1 MSASGALDAHD
12 SATRP
17 TPTLMTMAWSVRR
30 ELWENRWVWAAP
42 FAAGVIFL
50 FAYLVSLLT
59 LPERMSAALSAP
71 PEQRHE
77 LIVQP
82 YVLAAVLMIGTGVV
96 VGVFYSLDALY
107 SERRDRSVLF
117 WRSLPVADV
126 TAVLAKATIPIVI
139 LPLLTGL
146 ATILLHL
153 LMLVLS
159 SVTASLSGSGVGPLW
174 REVAPWRLAPTLMY
188 HVSTIHV
195 FWYAPVFA
203 WLLLASAWARRAPF
217 LWAGLPIL
225 AIAVVERLAFGS
237 STFVAAL
244 KSRVT
249 GNVDVEGSPH
259 STMGTL
265 AHIRFGD
272 FIRSTELW
280 AGLLIAAVA
289 LVAAVHL
296 RKRRATG

>member
-139 LPLLTGL
+139 LPLLTVAFAHAGIEQRDGIAERIRRRTAL
-146 ATILLHL
+146 ARSRTVEAGAHSDVPCEHDPRV
-153 LMLVLS
+153 LVRARFR
-159 SVTASLSGSGVGPLW
+159 VAATSLRLGSACAFPLG
-174 REVAPWRLAPTLMY
+174 RTPHPRHCRSRAARVRVVDLRRRAEVAR
-188 HVSTIHV
+188 H
-195 FWYAPVFA
+195 
-203 WLLLASAWARRAPF
+203 RQR
-217 LWAGLPIL
+217 
-225 AIAVVERLAFGS
+225 
-237 STFVAAL
+237 
-244 KSRVT
+244 
-249 GNVDVEGSPH
+249 
-259 STMGTL
+259 
-265 AHIRFGD
+265 
-272 FIRSTELW
+272 
-280 AGLLIAAVA
+280 
-289 LVAAVHL
+289 
-296 RKRRATG
+296 